1 MGAQRP
7 YPVDP
12 IARTICWQARWMFS
26 SPAERDLSV

>member
-26 SPAERDLSV
+26 SPADLSV